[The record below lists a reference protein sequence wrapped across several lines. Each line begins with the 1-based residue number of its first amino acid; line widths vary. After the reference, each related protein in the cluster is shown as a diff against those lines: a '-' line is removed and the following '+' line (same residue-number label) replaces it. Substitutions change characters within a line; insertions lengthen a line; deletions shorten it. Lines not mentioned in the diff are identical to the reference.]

1 MGMSDS
7 IARVLLCCLCVAL
20 STPSAAAAVP
30 KARPGQLPGAGM
42 PPMQGMTPQQ
52 ASQLQQY
59 WALQALQGRGGGRG
73 VQTGYP
79 PQINFGG
86 PNVGGQAAGAIGA
99 PGFDPTQNV
108 SGKKTSAQ
116 RRAEA
121 KQLRIERKRQLREAA
136 LERRN
141 HGKSQPKAT
150 KQDNAAASGE
160 AADKP

>member
-1 MGMSDS
+1 MSGS
-7 IARVLLCCLCVAL
+7 IARVLVCCLCVAL
-20 STPSAAAAVP
+20 STAVAAAVP

-99 PGFDPTQNV
+99 QGFDPTQNV

-141 HGKSQPKAT
+141 RGKSQPKT
-150 KQDNAAASGE
+150 VKQEKPAALDQPV
-160 AADKP
+160 DKP